1 MKKFFETIY
10 EKQIWGNGSGGG
22 SSAEYNRQYI
32 FLLRNFLIKNKIKS
46 VVDLGCGDWQCT
58 ELIYKHLNI
67 DYLGLDCVSSVIE
80 ENTKKFSKYKF
91 KCTEFLNE
99 EIPEAEVYILKD
111 VLQHWS
117 PKQIVDFL
125 NRLIKKPF
133 KFIIITNCCDQKENY
148 KNEDINLENKSFS
161 HTIKLNSQ
169 YYPLNQFNC
178 KSWFTYN
185 TKEVSIITPLG
196 KA

>member
-32 FLLRNFLIKNKIKS
+32 HLLRNFMIKNHIKS

-58 ELIYKHLNI
+58 ELIYKHLPLE
-67 DYLGLDCVSSVIE
+67 YLGLDCVKSVVE
-80 ENTKKFSKYKF
+80 ENMKKFPKYKF
-91 KCTEFLNE
+91 ECCDFLNE
-99 EIPEAEVYILKD
+99 EIPAAEVYILKD

-117 PKQIVDFL
+117 PKQIVEFL
-125 NRLIKKPF
+125 TKLTKKSF

-148 KNEDINLENKSFS
+148 KNEDVDLEKKSLT
-161 HTIKLNSQ
+161 HTIKLHSKF
-169 YYPLNQFNC
+169 YPLNQFHC
-178 KSWFTYN
+178 KTWFTYN
-185 TKEVSIITPLG
+185 TKEVSIITP
-196 KA
+196 